1 MSDRSSLKA
10 FQIAGSFSG
19 SNKDWAATKGAA
31 YSAAQTNNVQWL
43 LLYGGAAFK
52 GRQLTGADELKTHA
66 NWLKHFETTVSFTM
80 SLTSLKI
87 KVPKTPSWNMLTR
100 TRA

>member
-1 MSDRSSLKA
+1 MSDRSSLKTVT

-31 YSAAQTNNVQWL
+31 YSAAQTNNIQWL

-52 GRQLTGADELKTHA
+52 GCQLTGDDELKTHA
-66 NWLKHFETTVSFTM
+66 NCLKHRGLRDHSQLHHVAHQFE
-80 SLTSLKI
+80 
-87 KVPKTPSWNMLTR
+87 NQGR
-100 TRA
+100 